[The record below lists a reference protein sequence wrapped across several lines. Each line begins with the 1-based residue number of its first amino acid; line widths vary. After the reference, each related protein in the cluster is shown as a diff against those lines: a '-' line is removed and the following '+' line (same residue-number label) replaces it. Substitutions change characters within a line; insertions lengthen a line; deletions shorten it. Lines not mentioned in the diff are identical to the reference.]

1 MFRFR
6 IVPDLEGVPFMK
18 WRRLTFA
25 LSMVLIAASIVLFFS
40 RGLNYGI
47 DFRGG
52 VMIEIKTPEVVNIA
66 SLRAGLNDL
75 GLGEV
80 SIQEFGAADDLLI
93 RLERQ
98 DGEEGAQ
105 QRAVEAVRARLAELI
120 DGEIDYR
127 RTEAVGPKVSGELVQ
142 DGVMAVGF
150 ALIAMLIY
158 IWVRFEWQFSIG
170 AVAALVHDVILT
182 IGMFSVTGLEFNL
195 ATVAAILLIV
205 GYSMNDTVV
214 VYDRIRENLRKFKKM
229 PIEDLLD
236 LSINNTLSRTLMTSI
251 TTMLAL
257 LALYFIGGAVIADF
271 SFAMIWG
278 VLVGTYSS
286 IYIAGPLLIFFQV
299 RAPEDKP
306 VEAKEQWPAQSR

>member
-1 MFRFR
+1 MR
-6 IVPDLEGVPFMK
+6 
-18 WRRLTFA
+18 WRRATFV
-25 LSMVLIAASIVLFFS
+25 LSSVLIVLSIGLFFA

-52 VMIEIKTPEVVNIA
+52 VMIEIKTPTVMELGM
-66 SLRAGLNDL
+66 LRTGLNNL

-80 SIQEFGAADDLLI
+80 SIQEFGAPDDILI
-93 RLERQ
+93 RVERQ
-98 DGEEGAQ
+98 EGDEGAQ
-105 QRAVEAVRARLAELI
+105 QRAVDAVRGALAEMI

-127 RTEAVGPKVSGELVQ
+127 RTELVGPKVSGELIA
-142 DGVMAVGF
+142 DGTMAVVL
-150 ALIAMLIY
+150 ALVAMLIY

-182 IGMFSVTGLEFNL
+182 IGMFAATGLEFNL

-214 VYDRIRENLRKFKKM
+214 VYDRIRENLRKYKKM
-229 PIEDLLD
+229 PISDLLD

-257 LALYFIGGAVIADF
+257 LSLYFIGGAIIADF

-286 IYIAGPLLIFFQV
+286 IYIAGPLLIFFEV
-299 RAPEDKP
+299 RANEKTVDKT
-306 VEAKEQWPAQSR
+306 KEEWPAQSG